1 MDNET
6 TLLVSELAQRKKEK
20 PKIYREIAD
29 EAKAAMISADVA
41 FKGQILTVASQQPK
55 VDLDDIDAVKSR
67 TESFF
72 AACEAASVLPTFL
85 SLAVSYGYTRE
96 GLYKYLR
103 NNSHTET
110 AQYIELVRESLA
122 DIMISAS
129 LTRTTDS
136 ATSIFALKNLHGF
149 ADKIE
154 VAPLSTPD
162 PQGPLISQEDL
173 EARFAELPD
182 YEA

>member
-1 MDNET
+1 MDNT
-6 TLLVSELAQRKKEK
+6 NLADTLAQRKKDK

-29 EAKAAMISADVA
+29 EAKAAAISAGVA
-41 FKGQILTVASQQPK
+41 FNRQSLAAASNQPR
-55 VDLDDIDAVKSR
+55 VDLNNLEDVQARTDA
-67 TESFF
+67 FF
-72 AACEAASVLPTFL
+72 ASCEAASVLPTFL
-85 SLAVSYGYTRE
+85 GLAVAFGYSRE

-149 ADKIE
+149 ADKLELEPIQR
-154 VAPLSTPD
+154 PD
-162 PQGPLISQEDL
+162 PQGELVPIEVL
-173 EARFAELPD
+173 EAKFAELPD
-182 YEA
+182 D